1 MIRIKDDKLIIEI
14 KHPSPDDFHK
24 DLKEALIGAMQYQ
37 AQDFQNQEELYQIN
51 FTLLELLKNLDNDL
65 PR

>member
-1 MIRIKDDKLIIEI
+1 MITIKKDKLIIEI
-14 KHPSPDDFHK
+14 THGCPDDFRK

-37 AQDFQNQEELYQIN
+37 AQDFENQKELYQIN

>member
-1 MIRIKDDKLIIEI
+1 MITIQKNKLIIEI
-14 KHPSPDDFHK
+14 NHVCPDDFRM
-24 DLKEALIGAMQYQ
+24 DLKEAVIGAMQYQ
-37 AQDFQNQEELYQIN
+37 TQEFENHKELYQIN

>member
-1 MIRIKDDKLIIEI
+1 MITIQKDKLIIEI
-14 KHPSPDDFHK
+14 KHPSPEDFHK

-37 AQDFQNQEELYQIN
+37 TQDFENLKELYQIN

>member
-1 MIRIKDDKLIIEI
+1 MITLQKDKLIIEI
-14 KHPSPDDFHK
+14 RHTCPYDFHK

-37 AQDFQNQEELYQIN
+37 TLEFANPKELHQIN

>member
-1 MIRIKDDKLIIEI
+1 MIIIQKDKLIIEI
-14 KHPSPDDFHK
+14 DHNCPEDFHK

-37 AQDFQNQEELYQIN
+37 TQDFDNPKELYQIN

>member
-37 AQDFQNQEELYQIN
+37 AQDFQNQEELYQ
-51 FTLLELLKNLDNDL
+51 
-65 PR
+65 